1 MESKLGVVE
10 IADPIRKDLKE
21 FERLEG
27 SRRTQKLIGEAAE
40 AYLRVIETAIK
51 KAVPE
56 AATKVVAMAHKDAA
70 IGKAKAG

>member
-10 IADPIRKDLKE
+10 IADQTKKALKE

-27 SRRTQKLIGEAAE
+27 LRRTQALIEAAGEA
-40 AYLRVIETAIK
+40 YRRVIEAAIK

-56 AATKVVAMAHKDAA
+56 EVTKIDKPRAKGAA
-70 IGKAKAG
+70 